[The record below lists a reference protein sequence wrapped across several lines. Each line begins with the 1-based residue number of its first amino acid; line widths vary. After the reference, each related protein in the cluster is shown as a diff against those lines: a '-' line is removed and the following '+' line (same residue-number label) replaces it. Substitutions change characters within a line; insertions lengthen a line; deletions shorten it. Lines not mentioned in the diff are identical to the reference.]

1 MQVIASHIPGVVVIE
16 PDVYG
21 DSRGF
26 FMESWNA
33 RRYQELGLGWTFVQD
48 NISSSR
54 KGTLRGLHLQNPQPQ
69 GKLVTVLSGE
79 VFDVAVD
86 LRRGSPSFGQWV
98 GHLLSSDN
106 KKQMYIPEGCAHGFA
121 VTSESALFYY
131 KCTDFYNKQ
140 AELSVRWDDPDLGID
155 WPIENPV
162 LSGKDDDAV
171 LLRDMDS
178 NQLPVFDAAPG
189 SFADAMEAL
198 PASRTEDSHG

>member
-1 MQVIASHIPGVVVIE
+1 MRVIESHIPGVVVIE

-33 RRYQELGLGWTFVQD
+33 RRYEEFGLAWTFVQD
-48 NISSSR
+48 NISFSH
-54 KGTLRGLHLQNPQPQ
+54 KGTLRGLHLQDPHPQ

-86 LRRGSPSFGQWV
+86 LRRGSPSFGRWV

-131 KCTDFYNKQ
+131 KCTDFYSKQ
-140 AELSVRWDDPDLGID
+140 AELSVRWDDPELGID
-155 WPIENPV
+155 WPIQEPV
-162 LSGKDDDAV
+162 LSPKDAAAV
-171 LLRDMDS
+171 LLRDIDPDR
-178 NQLPVFDAAPG
+178 LPVFDT
-189 SFADAMEAL
+189 
-198 PASRTEDSHG
+198 ASRVFAGREE